1 MAAGFA
7 AGLAGGLLVAG
18 LAGVAAGGAVVV
30 GAAAPLALAGVDEAL
45 CPAGFGTVAGTT
57 GLFGVAAG
65 AAPGTVADGTAD
77 GSAA

>member
-18 LAGVAAGGAVVV
+18 LAGVVVAGAVVA
-30 GAAAPLALAGVDEAL
+30 GADALVLDGVDEAL
-45 CPAGFGTVAGTT
+45 CAAGFGTVAGTT

-65 AAPGTVADGTAD
+65 AAPGTVADGTAA